1 MGAVR
6 AVQHRQEHIV
16 IGVIAHQFLDVP
28 PGGNAQIAL
37 CALSQQLVGILT
49 EHLHVHQTLG
59 VPVVE
64 VGDRLAVVVLGAD
77 KAALAVL
84 LQHQIVAHIVGPV
97 GESEACVEDVLT
109 PAPLV
114 KASGHRDGAA
124 GCITVD
130 LGGHIVVLEGL
141 QGGVQLVQRGRHC
154 QPQLVQPALVD
165 HGELRNGED
174 AVILVVTDTGSAHL
188 LGSGQTVDAAVA
200 HGDSGADVGMLVQ
213 DLGQV
218 GHDLGVD
225 IGGQVQERAVCTV
238 VGDIVVGEAH
248 THKGVRQLVACNA
261 DVHLLAEGVAHGL
274 VVEFNA
280 HVICQLL
287 QHLVVVVAGA
297 QSRLTAHD
305 VKAGLVGVGG
315 VRSSGL
321 FAAAAGRQCH
331 GRTGNGAN
339 LQEIA
344 ARDHLFHGCS
354 PFL

>member
-1 MGAVR
+1 
-6 AVQHRQEHIV
+6 
-16 IGVIAHQFLDVP
+16 
-28 PGGNAQIAL
+28 
-37 CALSQQLVGILT
+37 
-49 EHLHVHQTLG
+49 
-59 VPVVE
+59 
-64 VGDRLAVVVLGAD
+64 
-77 KAALAVL
+77 
-84 LQHQIVAHIVGPV
+84 
-97 GESEACVEDVLT
+97 
-109 PAPLV
+109 
-114 KASGHRDGAA
+114 
-124 GCITVD
+124 
-130 LGGHIVVLEGL
+130 
-141 QGGVQLVQRGRHC
+141 
-154 QPQLVQPALVD
+154 
-165 HGELRNGED
+165 
-174 AVILVVTDTGSAHL
+174 
-188 LGSGQTVDAAVA
+188 
-200 HGDSGADVGMLVQ
+200 MLVQ

-238 VGDIVVGEAH
+238 VGDIVVGEAY
-248 THKGVRQLVACNA
+248 THKGIRQLVACNA

-321 FAAAAGRQCH
+321 FAATAGRQCH

>member
-16 IGVIAHQFLDVP
+16 LGVIAHQFLDVP
-28 PGGNAQIAL
+28 PCGNAQIAL

-97 GESEACVEDVLT
+97 GEAEACVEDVLT

-114 KASGHRDGAA
+114 KAGGHGDGAA
-124 GCITVD
+124 GSVAVD
-130 LGGHIVVLEGL
+130 LGGHIVVLESL
-141 QGGVQLVQRGRHC
+141 QGGVQLVQRGGHC

-174 AVILVVTDTGSAHL
+174 AVILIGTDACSAHL
-188 LGSGQTVDAAVA
+188 LGSRQTVDAAVA
-200 HGDSGADVGMLVQ
+200 HGDGGTDVGVLIQ
-213 DLGQV
+213 NLGQV

-225 IGGQVQERAVCTV
+225 IGGQVQEGAVCTV
-238 VGDIVVGEAH
+238 VGDIVIGEAY
-248 THKGVRQLVACNA
+248 THKGVRQLVTCNA
-261 DVHLLAEGVAHGL
+261 DVHLFAEGVAHGL
-274 VVEFNA
+274 VVHLDA
-280 HVICQLL
+280 DVICQLL

-297 QSRLTAHD
+297 Q
-305 VKAGLVGVGG
+305 GG
-315 VRSSGL
+315 
-321 FAAAAGRQCH
+321 
-331 GRTGNGAN
+331 
-339 LQEIA
+339 
-344 ARDHLFHGCS
+344 
-354 PFL
+354 